1 MVLVAGGDDGFG
13 GALASAESYDAG
25 AGTFTVTGGMTVA
38 RKLHTATLLTDG
50 AVLIVGGSDGTGAV
64 TSAELYR

>member
-1 MVLVAGGDDGFG
+1 
-13 GALASAESYDAG
+13 
-25 AGTFTVTGGMTVA
+25 MTVA